1 MQITLLYLKLTQFS
15 KSTTLQLK
23 TAYVTCEYKLIIK
36 LLKIGRIDMVVVV

>member
-23 TAYVTCEYKLIIK
+23 TAYVTCEYKLIK